1 MKYKNRKDTTNKCKQ
16 NKKEEII
23 IPDKSV
29 FQVTDEVISNE
40 PTFIIK
46 ENDLT
51 LFDILK
57 KGSPCKQK
65 NKNVEVK
72 DIMSLTKV
80 TSKPCINIIAHVKKR
95 VPRKCITVVET

>member
-1 MKYKNRKDTTNKCKQ
+1 MWYNNRKDTTIKCKQ
-16 NKKEEII
+16 NKEEVTI

-29 FQVTDEVISNE
+29 FQVTDEAISNE

-57 KGSPCKQK
+57 KGLPCKKK
-65 NKNVEVK
+65 NKNVVVK
-72 DIMSLTKV
+72 DIMSLTKA
-80 TSKPCINIIAHVKKR
+80 TLKPCTNIIAYVKTPEKR
-95 VPRKCITVVET
+95 RCITVVET